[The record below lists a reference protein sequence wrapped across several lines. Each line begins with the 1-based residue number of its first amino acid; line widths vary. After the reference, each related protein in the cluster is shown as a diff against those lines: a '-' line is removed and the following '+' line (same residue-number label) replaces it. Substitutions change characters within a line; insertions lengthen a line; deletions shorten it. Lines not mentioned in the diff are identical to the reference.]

1 MSDRSLLAHVL
12 RYCSIPLHRLRAA
25 LTCGH
30 RPCDGPH
37 QSIDREG
44 SHDFQQMSSV
54 QAKSFGG
61 GRTIALGSGE
71 GAND

>member
-1 MSDRSLLAHVL
+1 MLNRRTRLCSPSVL
-12 RYCSIPLHRLRAA
+12 ITVRVMTS
-25 LTCGH
+25 
-30 RPCDGPH
+30 
-37 QSIDREG
+37 SIDRKG